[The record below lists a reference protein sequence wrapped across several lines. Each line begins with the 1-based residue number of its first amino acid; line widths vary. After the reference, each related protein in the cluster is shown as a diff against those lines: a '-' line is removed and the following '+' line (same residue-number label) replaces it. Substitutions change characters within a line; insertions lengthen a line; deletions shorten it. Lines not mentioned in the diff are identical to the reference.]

1 MLWLA
6 LRFPLLPLEIFTRG
20 IEISGPLA
28 VADSSA
34 ANAEVIACNPKA
46 HRHEITAGMPVA
58 AAGALAAGLRVIA
71 RDTAAERAALER
83 VAAWAIQFTPT
94 VSIAAPNE
102 ILLEVEGSIRF
113 FGGLN
118 RLWVDIRRKISAIGY
133 TVDMAGAP
141 TPLAAQ
147 FFARAGLSPRIRHD
161 DVLRLSLAQLPVSV
175 LELPSE
181 LSNLLQDVGISTLG
195 ECLELPRDGL
205 ARRAGK
211 ELLGQLDRAVGNV
224 PDPRPGFVPPQNF
237 KATLPLPAPVESAE
251 MLLFAA
257 RRLVADLCGL
267 LAAIGKG
274 AQRLK
279 FLLSHENGHE
289 TCFPLSLVTAS
300 RDPAHLT
307 SVLRERLERTK
318 LPSPAI
324 TMTLES
330 EMLLPLSS
338 SNLTFLPNEHEQA
351 EALARFIER
360 LRARLG
366 ENAVQGLD
374 AVADH
379 RPERAW
385 HAREPGNG
393 DGAWITWRPS
403 ARPLWLLNTP
413 RPLAQIREIPQ
424 HEGPLT
430 LVTTAERI
438 ESGWWDGNDVRRD
451 YFVARNPA
459 QSLLW
464 IYREH
469 RENGSW
475 YLHGFFS

>member
-20 IEISGPLA
+20 VTMPGPLA
-28 VADSSA
+28 VVSSAA
-34 ANAEVIACNPKA
+34 ANAEVVVCNQEA
-46 HRHEITAGMPVA
+46 RRHGIDAGMPVA
-58 AAGALAAGLRVIA
+58 AAGALASGLRMLT
-71 RDTAAERAALER
+71 RDAPAERAALER
-83 VAAWAIQFTPT
+83 AAAWALQFTPT
-94 VSIAAPNE
+94 VSIATSAE
-102 ILLEVEGSIRF
+102 MLLEVEGSLRF

-118 RLWVDIRRKISAIGY
+118 RLWADIERKIGATGY
-133 TVDMAGAP
+133 TINMAGAP

-147 FFARAGLSPRIRHD
+147 LFARAGLPTRIRHGD
-161 DVLRLSLAQLPVSV
+161 ALRLSLEQLPASV
-175 LELPSE
+175 LELPAA
-181 LSNLLQDVGISTLG
+181 LGGMLQDIGIHTLG
-195 ECLELPRDGL
+195 ECLELPRNGL

-211 ELLGQLDRAVGNV
+211 ELLAQLDRALGNI
-224 PDPRPGFVPPQNF
+224 PDPRPAFIPPQAF
-237 KATLPLPAPVESAE
+237 KATLPLPAPVENAE

-257 RRLVADLCGL
+257 RRLIAELCGL
-267 LAAIGKG
+267 LAATCRG

-279 FLLSHENGHE
+279 FLLSHEDGHE
-289 TCFPLSLVTAS
+289 TQLPLSLVAAS

-307 SVLRERLERTK
+307 SVLRERLERIR

-338 SNLTFLPNEHEQA
+338 VNLAFLPDEREQT
-351 EALARFIER
+351 EALARLIER

-379 RPERAW
+379 RPEHAW
-385 HAREPGNG
+385 RAREPGHG
-393 DGAWITWRPS
+393 DGTWITGRPS
-403 ARPLWLLNTP
+403 ARPLWLLNSP
-413 RPLAQIREIPQ
+413 RPLAQIHEIPQ
-424 HEGPLT
+424 YEGPLT
-430 LVTTAERI
+430 RLTAAERI
-438 ESGWWDGNDVRRD
+438 ESGWWDGGDVKRE

-459 QSLLW
+459 QSLVW
-464 IYREH
+464 IYRES
-469 RENGSW
+469 GGW

>member
-6 LRFPLLPLEIFTRG
+6 LRFPRLPLEIFTRG
-20 IEISGPLA
+20 MAISGSLA
-28 VADSSA
+28 VVSSSA
-34 ANAEVIACNPKA
+34 TNAEIVVCNQEA
-46 HRHEITAGMPVA
+46 RRHGIDTGMPVVMA
-58 AAGALAAGLRVIA
+58 WALASGLRVFT
-71 RDTAAERAALER
+71 RDAPAEHAALER
-83 VAAWAIQFTPT
+83 AAAWALQFTPT
-94 VSIAAPNE
+94 VSIATSTE
-102 ILLEVEGSIRF
+102 ILLEVEGSLRF

-118 RLWVDIRRKISAIGY
+118 RLWTEIKRKTGATGY
-133 TVDMAGAP
+133 TVNMAGAP

-147 FFARAGLSPRIRHD
+147 LFARAGLPPRIRHGD
-161 DVLRLSLAQLPVSV
+161 ALRLSLGQLPVSV
-175 LELPSE
+175 LELSPA
-181 LSNLLQDVGISTLG
+181 LSDLLRDIGIRTLG

-205 ARRAGK
+205 ARRAGR
-211 ELLGQLDRAVGNV
+211 ELLAQLDRAFGDV
-224 PDPRPGFVPPQNF
+224 PDPRPAFVPPQNF
-237 KATLPLPAPVESAE
+237 KATLSLPAPVESAE

-257 RRLVADLCGL
+257 RRLIAELCGL

-279 FLLSHENGHE
+279 FLLLHENGHE
-289 TCFPLSLVTAS
+289 TRLSLNLVAAS

-307 SVLRERLERTK
+307 SVLRERLERAR

-330 EMLLPLSS
+330 ERLQPLSS
-338 SNLTFLPNEHEQA
+338 SNLAFLPDERQQT
-351 EALARFIER
+351 EALARLIER

-366 ENAVQGLD
+366 ETAVQGLD

-385 HAREPGNG
+385 HACEPGNG
-393 DGAWITWRPS
+393 DGTWITWRPS

-413 RPLAQIREIPQ
+413 RPLTQIRETPQ

-430 LVTTAERI
+430 LLTMPERI
-438 ESGWWDGNDVRRD
+438 ESGWWDGDDVRRD
-451 YFVARNPA
+451 YFVARDPA
-459 QSLLW
+459 ESLLW

-469 RENGSW
+469 RANGGW
-475 YLHGFFS
+475 YLHGYFS